1 MKRIQEEA
9 ATQHQQ
15 NEEKLK
21 NAQEKV
27 AQLEKQL
34 ETANKVCLKFHLN
47 KRNLL

>member
-9 ATQHQQ
+9 ATQHEQ
-15 NEEKLK
+15 NEEELK

-34 ETANKVCLKFHLN
+34 ETANKVIKVN
-47 KRNLL
+47 I